1 LQTPDRK
8 NKCAIAWQPGWR
20 NFLLLPRNLKINA
33 AMKAIILLATLKN
46 DGLSNTETLAEF
58 HNSYL
63 RKQGVECETIKLVTH
78 NILPGTYLDMGE
90 GDEWPAIFEKIKEA
104 SILIFATPIWWGN
117 HSSEMQKVIERLD
130 EINDKLAQG
139 EESVLQN
146 KTGGIIITG
155 DSDGAQHIIGN
166 ISNFLNA
173 VGVTVPPFCTLS
185 VMSEEH
191 KKGSEVM
198 KEELLKK
205 FNQNYAETAE
215 TMANG
220 LVSYSQMLDTNQT
233 TPS

>member
-1 LQTPDRK
+1 VCHRLATGLAQFFTPSPKSK
-8 NKCAIAWQPGWR
+8 NQCCYESNHLIGHTQKRWLVEHR
-20 NFLLLPRNLKINA
+20 NVGRIPQLLP
-33 AMKAIILLATLKN
+33 
-46 DGLSNTETLAEF
+46 SETR
-58 HNSYL
+58 SGM
-63 RKQGVECETIKLVTH
+63 R
-78 NILPGTYLDMGE
+78 TYLDMGE